1 MAAGAFNLLAG
12 ALDLLQL
19 GVSKRYNA
27 LHGPETALN
36 MMVAMCDG
44 GQYANT
50 AVARMPARVR
60 SATPQWLLSKLR
72 AITRS
77 IMEARCRKML
87 DHTVQELR
95 KAGALRK
102 PVNVA
107 IDKTLFHFY
116 GDHSDMTG
124 RLYSKSDRGTHVFE
138 GYATAQC
145 VDADC
150 RAHLAGRTVERGQFL
165 TEIVPE
171 LLQDLERNGIKV
183 RRLFVDREFFKI
195 GVINEIDKRGIKYIM
210 PAIKTQGVAAAIK
223 EHVAGKRKAVS
234 KYVMKSQVEGTEAEF
249 TLIIIKKKKAS
260 DDAKDAH
267 HVFATNAEYAS
278 VKAFLADVP
287 REYKKRWG
295 IETGFRDVRRIRPMT
310 TSRSLS
316 VRVAYFFFALAAY
329 NAWTMVRY
337 LARRHSLRGPRLIIL
352 MDLIV
357 SAAEIAVPRDRGKP
371 A

>member
-19 GVSKRYNA
+19 GVSTRHNA
-27 LHGPETALN
+27 IHGPETALN

-50 AVARMPARVR
+50 AVERMPSWVK

-72 AITRS
+72 AITRGV
-77 IMEARCRKML
+77 MEARCRKML

-95 KAGALRK
+95 KEGALRK
-102 PVNVA
+102 PVTVA
-107 IDKTLFHFY
+107 MDKTLSPYY

-124 RLYSKSDRGTHVFE
+124 RLYSKSNRGTHVFE
-138 GYATAQC
+138 AYATAQC

-150 RAHLAGRTVERGQFL
+150 RAQLAGRTVERGQFL
-165 TEIVPE
+165 AEIVSD
-171 LLQDLERNGIKV
+171 LLQDLERNKIDV
-183 RRLFVDREFFKI
+183 RRLLLDREFFKI
-195 GVINEIDKRGIKYIM
+195 GVINEIDKHDIKYIM
-210 PAIKTQGVAAAIK
+210 PAVKTPGVTAAIK
-223 EHVAGKRKAVS
+223 EHIAGERKAIS
-234 KYVMKSQVEGTEAEF
+234 KYVMKSQTEGTEAEF
-249 TLIIIKKKKAS
+249 TLIILKNKNAS
-260 DDAKDAH
+260 DDAKDSH
-267 HVFATNAEYAS
+267 HVFATNVEYAS

-295 IETGFRDVRRIRPMT
+295 IETGYRDVKRIRPMT

-316 VRVAYFFFALAAY
+316 VRVAYFFFALAVY
-329 NAWTMVRY
+329 NAWIMVRY
-337 LARRHSLRGPRLIIL
+337 LARRCDLRHPRLIIL
-352 MDLIV
+352 IV
-357 SAAEIAVPRDRGKP
+357 RIMRAAEIAVPRDRGKP